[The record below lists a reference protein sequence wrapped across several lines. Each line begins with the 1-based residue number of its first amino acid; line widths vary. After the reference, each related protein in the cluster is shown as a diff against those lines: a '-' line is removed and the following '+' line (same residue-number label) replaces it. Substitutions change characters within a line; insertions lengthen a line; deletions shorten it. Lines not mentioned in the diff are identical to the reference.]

1 MLKALTEVRVHVF
14 IQLYTFVA
22 IPVILKVIVQ
32 SLAMLG
38 AVDKSLLEG

>member
-1 MLKALTEVRVHVF
+1 MSSF
-14 IQLYTFVA
+14 SCSTFVA
-22 IPVILKVIVQ
+22 IPVILKGIVQ